1 MTAVELMTR
10 YCDGDAEAFRGLYRE
25 VAPRLLGYLTAMAK
39 SRAVAEDV
47 LQATFLKVHRARAA
61 YVRGADPVPWIYAI
75 AHRTFLDEVRRK
87 KRAAAPTDDGTLPE
101 AEAALTG
108 EPAAVAAERTA
119 PDPEVTRAAL
129 AALAE
134 LPAAQRQAVML
145 TKLEGRSVAEAAA
158 IAGTTPGRDEGAGPP
173 RLRGAAA
180 PAARPVVSDPDLDT
194 RDLAGPLPPL
204 PPALD
209 RELAQLAPIA
219 PRRPARQAAVVL
231 VASLGWAM
239 CLVGLLTLR
248 RDLDELPRPWL
259 VAYLV
264 AWLLGFAVPL
274 ALVVLPARGQML
286 PRWSAAAAI
295 AAIATIGFI
304 VAGLSVA
311 RSGPSSL
318 HLGLTSWAGCL
329 STGLATAVVPM
340 ALVGLALRGAAPAAP
355 ADHRRRDRRRGR
367 RVGGFML
374 HLHCPIADAMHVGI
388 IHGGVAVL
396 AALVAAL
403 LLPRWLRG

>member
-1 MTAVELMTR
+1 
-10 YCDGDAEAFRGLYRE
+10 
-25 VAPRLLGYLTAMAK
+25 
-39 SRAVAEDV
+39 
-47 LQATFLKVHRARAA
+47 
-61 YVRGADPVPWIYAI
+61 
-75 AHRTFLDEVRRK
+75 
-87 KRAAAPTDDGTLPE
+87 
-101 AEAALTG
+101 
-108 EPAAVAAERTA
+108 
-119 PDPEVTRAAL
+119 
-129 AALAE
+129 
-134 LPAAQRQAVML
+134 
-145 TKLEGRSVAEAAA
+145 
-158 IAGTTPGRDEGAGPP
+158 
-173 RLRGAAA
+173 
-180 PAARPVVSDPDLDT
+180 VSDPDLDT

-209 RELAQLAPIA
+209 RKLAQLAPIA

-355 ADHRRRDRRRGR
+355 RITAAAIGAAAGAC
-367 RVGGFML
+367 GGFML